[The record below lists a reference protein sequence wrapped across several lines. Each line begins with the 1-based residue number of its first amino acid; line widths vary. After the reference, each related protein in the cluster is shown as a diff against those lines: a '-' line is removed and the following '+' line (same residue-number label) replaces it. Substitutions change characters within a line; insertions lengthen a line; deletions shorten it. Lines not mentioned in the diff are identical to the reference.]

1 MSRANSAPKLTALV
15 SWPYEKPPASY
26 GVVIS
31 DWSATPY
38 AIALCYPA
46 SAYVGVKTNVQSDMQ
61 WLKAS

>member
-1 MSRANSAPKLTALV
+1 M
-15 SWPYEKPPASY
+15 SWPYEKPPANY

-46 SAYVGVKTNVQSDMQ
+46 SAYVGVKTNAQSDMQ